1 MSDLPSPP
9 TSAAPVANPPA
20 NATAEIDPAN
30 VVTSVAQ
37 SVQAQPDIPAAKAAG
52 VIASVLAGLFQAEP
66 AIFGVTRASA
76 GTQAEVS
83 LGLGLAE
90 IIVGAFLRR
99 SA

>member
-9 TSAAPVANPPA
+9 AANAIPPA
-20 NATAEIDPAN
+20 DVPSPIDPTN
-30 VVTSVAQ
+30 VVASVAQ
-37 SVQAQPDIPAAKAAG
+37 SLQSNGDVHPSKTAAL
-52 VIASVLAGLFQAEP
+52 IASVLAGLYQAEP

-76 GTQAEVS
+76 RTQAEVS